1 MKYSIRITLESKDD
15 VIREIEIK
23 SDCFLSELHSYIVEV
38 FSLDSK
44 ELASFYVIDSEL
56 EIQQEIPLIS
66 FEENDSSMDNTKTNS
81 LLIEEND
88 KLLYVYDYMK
98 MWRFLVELIAIEN
111 DFIENSCTLKIGE
124 IPNEAPEIIFSK
136 NNQDNNFNEDDLDE
150 YEYY

>member
-23 SDCFLSELHSYIVEV
+23 SDCFLNELHSYIVEV

-56 EIQQEIPLIS
+56 EIQQEIPLLS

-81 LLIEEND
+81 LLIKEND
-88 KLLYVYDYMK
+88 KLLYIYDYMK

-111 DFIENSCTLKIGE
+111 NFIENSCTLKIGK

-136 NNQDNNFNEDDLDE
+136 DNQDNTYNDDDLDE

>member
-23 SDCFLSELHSYIVEV
+23 SDCFLNELHSYIVEV
-38 FSLDSK
+38 FNLDSK

-56 EIQQEIPLIS
+56 EIQQEIPLLS
-66 FEENDSSMDNTKTNS
+66 FEENDSSMGNTKTNS

-88 KLLYVYDYMK
+88 KLLYIYDYMK

-111 DFIENSCTLKIGE
+111 NFIENSCTLKIGK
-124 IPNEAPEIIFSK
+124 IPNEAPEIIFSQ
-136 NNQDNNFNEDDLDE
+136 NNQDNNFSEDDLDE

>member
-15 VIREIEIK
+15 IIREIEIK
-23 SDCFLSELHSYIVEV
+23 SDCSLSELHSYIIEV

-56 EIQQEIPLIS
+56 EIQQEIPLLS

-111 DFIENSCTLKIGE
+111 DFIEYSCTLKIGE

-136 NNQDNNFNEDDLDE
+136 DNQDNTYNDEDLDE

>member
-23 SDCFLSELHSYIVEV
+23 SDCFLNELHSYIVEV

-56 EIQQEIPLIS
+56 ELQQEIPLLS

-98 MWRFLVELIAIEN
+98 MWRFLIELIAIEN
-111 DFIENSCTLKIGE
+111 DFTENSCTLKIGE

-136 NNQDNNFNEDDLDE
+136 NNQDNNFSEDDLDE

>member
-23 SDCFLSELHSYIVEV
+23 SDCFLNELHSYIVEV

-56 EIQQEIPLIS
+56 EIQQEIPLLS

-98 MWRFLVELIAIEN
+98 MWRFLVELIAIKN
-111 DFIENSCTLKIGE
+111 DFTENSCTLKIGE

-136 NNQDNNFNEDDLDE
+136 DNQDNTYNDDDLDE

>member
-23 SDCFLSELHSYIVEV
+23 SDCFLNELHSYIVEV
-38 FSLDSK
+38 FNLDSK

-56 EIQQEIPLIS
+56 ELQQEIPLLS

-98 MWRFLVELIAIEN
+98 MWRFLIELIAIEN
-111 DFIENSCTLKIGE
+111 DFTENSCTLKIGE

-136 NNQDNNFNEDDLDE
+136 NNQDNNFSEDDLDE

>member
-23 SDCFLSELHSYIVEV
+23 SDCFLRASFYIIEV

-44 ELASFYVIDSEL
+44 ELASFYIIIDSEL
-56 EIQQEIPLIS
+56 EIHKEIPLFS
-66 FEENDSSMDNTKTNS
+66 FEENDSSMYNTKTNS

-98 MWRFLVELIAIEN
+98 MWRFLVELIAIKN

-136 NNQDNNFNEDDLDE
+136 NNQDNNFKEDDLDE

>member
-1 MKYSIRITLESKDD
+1 MN
-15 VIREIEIK
+15 
-23 SDCFLSELHSYIVEV
+23 ELHSYIVEV

-56 EIQQEIPLIS
+56 ELQQEIPLLS

-111 DFIENSCTLKIGE
+111 DFIENSCTLKI
-124 IPNEAPEIIFSK
+124 
-136 NNQDNNFNEDDLDE
+136 L
-150 YEYY
+150 